1 MAQQGTEKSSNGA
14 SSGMRSSSATEPQN
28 KRGMLKRMRSSSG
41 NGNSLPAYQRIQ
53 NVIRKRIEEGK
64 LKPGQ
69 VVESERELA
78 KTHGVSLM
86 TARHALAE
94 LQREGLVD
102 RHRGSGT
109 FVAPPKREFNKL
121 ASFTEQMSARSMAAQ
136 SKVIHQSVI
145 HGEPDI
151 AARLSLPPGSRLL
164 LLERLREAGGE
175 PFSLETCYLSADTYS
190 GIARAH
196 LDRGSIFLCLE
207 RDYKTELAYADEDVD
222 ATVADPKTAEL
233 LGVPRGAPLLRIRQ
247 TILSTGGKA
256 VLYVHGLYRSDRH
269 ILHIRRFR

>member
-1 MAQQGTEKSSNGA
+1 MAHPRMEKSSNGA
-14 SSGMRSSSATEPQN
+14 SPVTNSFSATKSQAT
-28 KRGMLKRMRSSSG
+28 RGTLKGMKSQSA
-41 NGNSLPAYQRIQ
+41 NGNSIPAYQRIQ
-53 NVIRKRIEEGK
+53 NSIRKRIEDGK

-136 SKVIHQSVI
+136 SKVIHQSI
-145 HGEPDI
+145 IDGEPDI
-151 AARLSLPPGSRLL
+151 AARLSLHPGSRLL

-190 GIARAH
+190 GIVRAH
-196 LDRGSIFLCLE
+196 LDRGSIFSSLE
-207 RDYKTELAYADEDVD
+207 RDYNIELAYADEDVD

-233 LGVPRGAPLLRIRQ
+233 LSVPRGAPLLRIRQ
-247 TILSTGGKA
+247 TIFSTGGKA